1 MIFTLFHIPFENSHF
16 KVELNDHTIQI

>member
-1 MIFTLFHIPFENSHF
+1 MIFTLFHIPFENFHF